1 MPKTTIASTL
11 TQAQRDRVIEKCG
24 ADDPE
29 YVDFVIELAEET
41 ARAVAERDEARRAL
55 DNLAL
60 VGRYLAKCLASGALQ
75 QKARFEERLPVAVL
89 IGALTGS
96 IDPATK
102 TTLLRELG
110 EVPGYDLPRA
120 MIVGSPVICTPKPD
134 VPDRYPEAPLA
145 SEMGGPDDPAFKA
158 W

>member
-1 MPKTTIASTL
+1 M
-11 TQAQRDRVIEKCG
+11 
-24 ADDPE
+24 
-29 YVDFVIELAEET
+29 
-41 ARAVAERDEARRAL
+41 
-55 DNLAL
+55 
-60 VGRYLAKCLASGALQ
+60 
-75 QKARFEERLPVAVL
+75 AVL

-120 MIVGSPVICTPKPD
+120 MIVGSPVICAETGCSPIATLKRLWLQD
-134 VPDRYPEAPLA
+134 GR
-145 SEMGGPDDPAFKA
+145 SDDPAFKA